1 MAIETGQ
8 VIHTWDKENMEQYL
22 THFCEEDIE
31 LTEEQWKAI
40 AEYVDFKVDMAYVKI
55 FQTVLTHYLEGEYD
69 EAPDGHIRRFLG
81 L

>member
-22 THFCEEDIE
+22 THFCEEEVE
-31 LTEEQWKAI
+31 LNEKEWQAI
-40 AEYVDFKVDMAYVKI
+40 AEYIDFKVDMAYVKLLR
-55 FQTVLTHYLEGEYD
+55 TVLTEYLQGEF
-69 EAPDGHIRRFLG
+69 EQEPEVNIRRFLG

>member
-8 VIHTWDKENMEQYL
+8 VIQTWDKENMEQYL
-22 THFCEEDIE
+22 SHFCEDDIE
-31 LTEEQWKAI
+31 ITDEQWSAM
-40 AEYVDFKVDMAYVKI
+40 AEYIDFKATIAYRPI
-55 FQTVLTHYLEGEYD
+55 LQTVLKMYLEGDYD